1 MGNYRNMATQKTWGG
16 RFSGDTDDRVERFTE
31 SISFDQR
38 LYREDITASQAHA
51 RMLAHVGL
59 LTKDEAAAQSML
71 EGLQGLLGLAA
82 MSQSESPQAAQI
94 LKKISIT
101 SEKSRVKMALALD
114 RSEVEKMIQEAKA
127 SSKAAP
133 VVKTAPTPGP
143 AGPKSI
149 RITGL
154 EGGPVELPVK

>member
-1 MGNYRNMATQKTWGG
+1 MIVEIPPSALKDAPPMAAQMFAGVK
-16 RFSGDTDDRVERFTE
+16 STE
-31 SISFDQR
+31 LGMSFGQGFGMQVN
-38 LYREDITASQAHA
+38 I
-51 RMLAHVGL
+51 
-59 LTKDEAAAQSML
+59 LTKDDAAAQSML
-71 EGLQGLLGLAA
+71 QGLQGLLGLAA

-154 EGGPVELPVK
+154 DGGPVEVPVN